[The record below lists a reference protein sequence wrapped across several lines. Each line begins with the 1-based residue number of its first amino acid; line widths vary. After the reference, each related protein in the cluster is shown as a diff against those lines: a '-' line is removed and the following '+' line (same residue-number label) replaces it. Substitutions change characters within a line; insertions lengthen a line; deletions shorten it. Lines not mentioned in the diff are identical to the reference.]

1 MTWIGCEGVSQSGR
15 ARTPLFLSGAITPYL
30 SALAWPGRLA
40 FFVDAPPID
49 NQAMQADRLTTRP
62 RYARVLSIAGSDS
75 GGGAGIQADLKTF
88 SALGCFGMTAITA
101 LTAQNTVGVSGIH
114 AVPPQFLK
122 AQLCAV
128 LDDIG
133 VDAVKIGMLHAPEI
147 VRVVAWAIDHY
158 RIAHVVLDP
167 VMVATSGD
175 RLIEEATVDVLRRE
189 LFPRA
194 SVITPNLDEAA
205 LLLGRPLA
213 SQADLDQAASD
224 LLAQGARAVLLKG
237 GHLPGNQ
244 VVDVLATA
252 AQPWLRLSSPRIPSL
267 NVHGTGCTLSSAIA
281 SYLARGLELPQA
293 VERGRDFVLQA
304 IRCGAD
310 VQTGRGHGPLC
321 HGHAPVPMVT
331 TPTPA
336 AS

>member
-1 MTWIGCEGVSQSGR
+1 
-15 ARTPLFLSGAITPYL
+15 
-30 SALAWPGRLA
+30 
-40 FFVDAPPID
+40 
-49 NQAMQADRLTTRP
+49 MQAPTLTAP
-62 RYARVLSIAGSDS
+62 VRYARVLSIAGSDS

-88 SALGCFGMTAITA
+88 SALGCYGMTAITA
-101 LTAQNTVGVSGIH
+101 LTAQNTVGVAGIH
-114 AVPPQFLK
+114 AVPPAFLK

-133 VDAVKIGMLHAPEI
+133 VDAIKIGMLHAPEI
-147 VRVVAWAIDHY
+147 VEVVAWAIDHY

-205 LLLGRPLA
+205 LLLGRPLRGE
-213 SQADLDQAASD
+213 SDLDQAAAD

-237 GHLPGNQ
+237 GHLPGDQ
-244 VVDVLATA
+244 VVDLLATP
-252 AQPWLRLSSPRIPSL
+252 AQPWLRLRTARIASR

-281 SYLARGLELPQA
+281 AYLARGLALAQA
-293 VERGRDFVLQA
+293 VERARAYILVA
-304 IRCGAD
+304 IRSGAE

-331 TPTPA
+331 TPTA
-336 AS
+336 AGL